1 MTNAGANFIAR
12 GMPVA
17 TFENVIM
24 QRTVIAEF
32 ETTDAAKAAFSSNAH
47 KATFKL
53 LGDVERDVRIIEEFE
68 WDAKPLGYLLCVVQG
83 FAWFF
88 ENLNGTINMNEVI
101 NEIVAAIDQ

>member
-1 MTNAGANFIAR
+1 MPRGYLVVSYLESPTDDNLQKYAPRALEAMTNAGANFIAR

-17 TFENVIM
+17 TFENGII

-32 ETTDAAKAAFSSNAH
+32 ETTEAAKAAFSSDAH

-68 WDAKPLGYLLCVVQG
+68 
-83 FAWFF
+83 
-88 ENLNGTINMNEVI
+88 
-101 NEIVAAIDQ
+101 